1 MRQRGSSMRKILMLV
16 LAMLWAGVM
25 PLQAQAM
32 SLNVQDADAREIL
45 NSVAQMAQVNII
57 VDESV
62 TGKVSIKVEDMEPE

>member
-1 MRQRGSSMRKILMLV
+1 MRKILMLV

-57 VDESV
+57 VD
-62 TGKVSIKVEDMEPE
+62 